1 MSKIT
6 ELRKYKESKEFQ
18 TILDKCQ
25 NRQETLGVKVLQS
38 FPNVDNE
45 ALYSNHDVNYQ
56 RMQFNIDRLEE
67 IKSKSEWAKILR
79 EDIDQEVDRITQ
91 FITLWIKDQYWM
103 TNSSP
108 VYSELDMVRWLIQD
122 NRYFQTKIDW
132 MIAALE
138 KDEKKEDPAYEEEP
152 AED

>member
-67 IKSKSEWAKILR
+67 IKSKSE
-79 EDIDQEVDRITQ
+79 
-91 FITLWIKDQYWM
+91 
-103 TNSSP
+103 
-108 VYSELDMVRWLIQD
+108 
-122 NRYFQTKIDW
+122 
-132 MIAALE
+132 
-138 KDEKKEDPAYEEEP
+138 
-152 AED
+152 